1 MTDDIQEKIE
11 KVLGHAAD
19 QGAIPQAGL
28 LGRIVDKISVVFAI
42 SLIVSMLILIN
53 EIVMRYVFN
62 APTSWAHETTIFIV
76 GVAFIFGGLYCVAR
90 NQHIRVVLVYDYV
103 PASIRRVLDVFISL
117 ISALASA
124 FFAWASWLMVQRAAF
139 APDGTFRLERSGS
152 AWDPVFPGV
161 TKIGLFVVLTVMSV
175 QFLILA
181 YNYAKGPK

>member
-19 QGAIPQAGL
+19 QGAIPEAGL
-28 LGRIVDKISVVFAI
+28 LGRIIDKISVVFAI

-76 GVAFIFGGLYCVAR
+76 GMAFIFGGLYCVAR

-103 PASIRRVLDVFISL
+103 PASIRRVLDVFISHGRHGSWCNGQHL
-117 ISALASA
+117 RLMALSGWKDPAVLGIR
-124 FFAWASWLMVQRAAF
+124 FFLALSKS
-139 APDGTFRLERSGS
+139 D
-152 AWDPVFPGV
+152 
-161 TKIGLFVVLTVMSV
+161 
-175 QFLILA
+175 FLWC
-181 YNYAKGPK
+181 